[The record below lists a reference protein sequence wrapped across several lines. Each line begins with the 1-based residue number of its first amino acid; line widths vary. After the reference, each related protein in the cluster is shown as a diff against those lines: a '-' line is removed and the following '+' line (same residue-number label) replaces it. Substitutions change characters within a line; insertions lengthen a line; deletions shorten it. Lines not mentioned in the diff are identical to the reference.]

1 MKALIVSIGENIGTL
16 MQNNASNILSRLLF
30 IKGVEIEANFTISS
44 QKDSLKHIMNFSN
57 DTINTI
63 FILGEVNVEK
73 NKVIKQ
79 NLCEILNDDL
89 AENVF
94 SQESVKNYY
103 KNQNIPLENSSL
115 EEAYIPKNAKPIENE
130 ASYLQGF
137 YTFFNGKHILYLPN
151 DVSSI
156 EWIYNNFLDSYIEA
170 KFSKLSLTKIIK
182 TFGIKKEEALTLL
195 SDLLKNKNLIKIV
208 IFEEELE
215 LSIFIKYSPLT
226 PKEDISA
233 YLKNVVERLKSFIY
247 ATSDKTIYEC
257 AYELIKEHNVRIATA
272 ESITGGNIVS
282 SLIKN
287 NAGISA
293 YLSEGIVAYSNE
305 SKITR
310 LNVNPQIINKFG
322 AVSSEVAYEMAVGLL
337 ESNEECD
344 YVIATTGYA
353 SNENFKNGL
362 VFIAVGSVEGIHIY
376 QNEFH
381 GSRDKIIELTT
392 KTALFYLMKKISQ
405 NKINIEQ
412 MFDNY

>member
-1 MKALIVSIGENIGTL
+1 MKALIVTAYENVSTL
-16 MQNNASNILSRLLF
+16 MQNNAANFLSRLLF

-44 QKDSLKHIMNFSN
+44 QKESLNHAINFSN

-89 AENVF
+89 SENVF

-103 KNQNIPLENSSL
+103 KNKNIPLENSSL
-115 EEAYIPKNAKPIENE
+115 EEANIPKNAKPIENG

-182 TFGIKKEEALTLL
+182 TFGIRKEEATALL
-195 SDLLKNKNLIKIV
+195 SDLLKNKNLIKIF
-208 IFEEELE
+208 IYEEDLE

-226 PKEDISA
+226 PKEDILA
-233 YLKNVVERLKSFIY
+233 YLKNVVERLKNFIY
-247 ATSDKTIYEC
+247 SVSDKTIYEC
-257 AYELIKEHNVRIATA
+257 AYDLIKEHNVRIATA

-293 YLSEGIVAYSNE
+293 YLSEGVVAYSNK
-305 SKITR
+305 SKISR
-310 LNVNPQIINKFG
+310 LRLNPQIIKKYG

-337 ESNEECD
+337 ESNDECD
-344 YVIATTGYA
+344 YVVATTGYA
-353 SNENFKNGL
+353 GVEDAKSGL
-362 VFIAVGSVEGIHIY
+362 VYIAVGSVEGIHIY
-376 QNEFH
+376 QNEFK
-381 GSRDKIIELTT
+381 GTRDKIIELTT

-405 NKINIEQ
+405 NKINLEQ